1 MFKKTDP
8 QQNLFG
14 VESSMEE
21 GLRARLSDSWA
32 QVFRREVLPI
42 LMRSE
47 KKFSVL
53 YGATGRPNFSVGRVL
68 GICLLQ
74 EWHDLSDQEALDT
87 FGFDL
92 RWRHALDVP
101 EREAY
106 LSRRSL
112 VEFRRR
118 LVAHDPEMKLVRG
131 IFEEIGNAAIEKLGI
146 STSQQRLDSTH
157 IESNIRCRG
166 RLALFQDTM
175 HRFLRGLSPSDYA
188 RVPAHI
194 RQWHETNPEGWFGL
208 GESERKARLSALA
221 KDLHTLIELFS
232 KDEAVTG
239 SAGYQLMVRLFREQ
253 CEIKAKAAPGEGNGD
268 GEGGDGQQ
276 HEAGQEEISGGK
288 QAEQNE
294 AEIEFKKKIV
304 GDHLQSAFDTDASY
318 GHKGTGYS
326 AHITETCSNGDKPE
340 IITDYEVH
348 GAHRSDMAKTKDVLE
363 RLEKAELAPKTL
375 FADGGYPSVPSALE
389 IVERGVELVA
399 PVNRGRLGEDV
410 MSREQFLFDADSHV
424 IACPEGHRTIDH
436 RILSADNGTERSLY
450 AIFEGNL
457 CRRCSKLERCPVRA
471 PNHRE
476 KGCDPRETVGDFR
489 LEITAA
495 LRLRDVMFERQK
507 TRQWKDRYKIRS
519 GVEATMSELKRLGL
533 GKLRVR
539 GLTKVVFVV
548 ACKVIACNIRRW
560 WRAVIAATGGQ
571 NPLKGTGKAVSE
583 LFRAL
588 SGLMLTWLAAARLHD
603 AISTFIEYIPRR
615 KNDHTCMA

>member
-1 MFKKTDP
+1 MS
-8 QQNLFG
+8 N
-14 VESSMEE
+14 
-21 GLRARLSDSWA
+21 SWA

-47 KKFSVL
+47 QKFSIL
-53 YGATGRPNFSVGRVL
+53 YGDTGRPNFSVGRVL

-92 RWRHALDVP
+92 RWRHAMEVT

-175 HRFLRGLSPSDYA
+175 HLFLRGLMASDYA

-194 RQWHETNPEGWFGL
+194 RQWHEAKPEGWFGL

-221 KDLHTLIELFS
+221 KDLHTLIGLFS
-232 KDEAVTG
+232 KDEEVKG
-239 SAGYQLMVRLFREQ
+239 SAGYQLIVRLFNEQ
-253 CEIKAKAAPGEGNGD
+253 CEIKAKAEPGEGRSDGD
-268 GEGGDGQQ
+268 RGDGQQ
-276 HEAGQEEISGGK
+276 REARREEISGGR
-288 QAEQNE
+288 QLEPNE
-294 AEIEFKKKIV
+294 VEIEVKKKTE
-304 GDHLQSAFDTDASY
+304 GESLQSAFDTDASY

-326 AHITETCSNGDKPE
+326 AHITETCHNADQPE

-348 GAHRSDMAKTKDVLE
+348 GAHRSDIAKMSDVLD
-363 RLEKAELAPKTL
+363 RLEAAELAPKTL
-375 FADGGYPSVPSALE
+375 FADGGYPSVPSAQRM
-389 IVERGVELVA
+389 VERGVELVA
-399 PVNRGRLGEDV
+399 PVNRGRLGEEV
-410 MSREQFLFDADSHV
+410 MSREQFLFDAEGHV
-424 IACPEGHRTIDH
+424 IACPEGQRVIEH
-436 RILSADNGTERSLY
+436 RILSANNGTDRSLY
-450 AIFEGNL
+450 AIFDGDV
-457 CRRCSKLERCPVRA
+457 CRQCSQLECCPVRA

-476 KGCDPRETVGDFR
+476 KGCDPRKTVGDFR
-489 LEITAA
+489 LEVTDA
-495 LRLRDVMFERQK
+495 LRLRDEMFERQK
-507 TRQWKDRYKIRS
+507 TREWKDRYKIRS
-519 GVEATMSELKRLGL
+519 GVEATMSELKRIGI
-533 GKLRVR
+533 GKLRMR
-539 GLTKVVFVV
+539 GLAKVVFSV
-548 ACKVIACNIRRW
+548 ACKVIACNIKRW
-560 WRAVIAATGGQ
+560 WRAVIAATGGRSPQ
-571 NPLKGTGKAVSE
+571 KNAGGAVLE
-583 LFRAL
+583 LFCAL
-588 SGLMLTWLAAARLHD
+588 SGLILTLLSAIRLRD
-603 AISTFIEYIPRR
+603 ASYTFIEYIPYR